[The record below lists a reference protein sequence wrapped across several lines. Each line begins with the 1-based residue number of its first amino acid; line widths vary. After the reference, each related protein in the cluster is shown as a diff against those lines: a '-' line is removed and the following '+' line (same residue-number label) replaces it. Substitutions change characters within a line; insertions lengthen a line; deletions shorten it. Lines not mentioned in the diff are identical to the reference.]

1 MQRYNAKYVKN
12 CDNKIIIFFNIL
24 IHQNLTTNR
33 AEVCSNSTKKEEVS
47 TLPLNIFPSIR
58 INYPSQKGILF
69 ELNEYHLLNNHFL
82 ILQ

>member
-12 CDNKIIIFFNIL
+12 CDNKIIIFFNISTR
-24 IHQNLTTNR
+24 QYLTTNR
-33 AEVCSNSTKKEEVS
+33 AEVCDNSTKKEEVS
-47 TLPLNIFPSIR
+47 TLPLNIFPSKR

-69 ELNEYHLLNNHFL
+69 ELNEYRLRNNHFL

>member
-33 AEVCSNSTKKEEVS
+33 ADVSSNNTKRGSVKINPS
-47 TLPLNIFPSIR
+47 SLRMIF
-58 INYPSQKGILF
+58 
-69 ELNEYHLLNNHFL
+69 
-82 ILQ
+82 